1 MTKRSMPC
9 LFHATLYALGTAR
22 LRMLNL
28 LRSVDPLS
36 IRGRL
41 FLVGFSCLNLKHSV
55 WSKRIYGEGLIK
67 NHYRHREVIM
77 EEQTFRQAVEDHRDV
92 VFRIALTYLRD
103 RADADDV
110 AQDVF
115 LKLLKSDAQF
125 ESWEH
130 LRRWLI
136 RVTINECKSLFRKP
150 WRRVEDIENLADS
163 LSAAQDET
171 KAVLS
176 DVMRLPE
183 RFRVPIVLYYYL
195 GFSTSEIAELLHVP
209 AATVRTRLA
218 RGRSKLKFILEEGD
232 REIQPNQ
239 TGLRVRPSR

>member
-1 MTKRSMPC
+1 
-9 LFHATLYALGTAR
+9 
-22 LRMLNL
+22 
-28 LRSVDPLS
+28 
-36 IRGRL
+36 
-41 FLVGFSCLNLKHSV
+41 
-55 WSKRIYGEGLIK
+55 
-67 NHYRHREVIM
+67 M
-77 EEQTFRQAVEDHRDV
+77 EEQAFRQAVEDHRDV

-103 RADADDV
+103 RADADDIT
-110 AQDVF
+110 QDVF
-115 LKLLKSDAQF
+115 LKLLKSDGHF

-176 DVMRLPE
+176 DVMR
-183 RFRVPIVLYYYL
+183 VPIVLYYYL

-232 REIQPNQ
+232 REIQSNQ
-239 TGLRVRPSR
+239 AGLRVHPSR

>member
-28 LRSVDPLS
+28 LRSIDPLP
-36 IRGRL
+36 IKDR
-41 FLVGFSCLNLKHSV
+41 FILVGYSCLNLKHFV
-55 WSKRIYGEGLIK
+55 RPERIYGEGLSK
-67 NHYRHREVIM
+67 KYQHHREVIM
-77 EEQTFRQAVEDHRDV
+77 EEQAFRQAVEDHRDV

-115 LKLLKSDAQF
+115 LKLLKSDGHF
-125 ESWEH
+125 ESREH

-150 WRRVEDIENLADS
+150 WRRVEDVENLADS
-163 LSAAQDET
+163 LSTAQEES

-209 AATVRTRLA
+209 AATARTRLA

-232 REIQPNQ
+232 REIQSNQ
-239 TGLRVRPSR
+239 AGLRVHPSR

>member
-239 TGLRVRPSR
+239 AGIRVRPS

>member
-1 MTKRSMPC
+1 
-9 LFHATLYALGTAR
+9 
-22 LRMLNL
+22 
-28 LRSVDPLS
+28 
-36 IRGRL
+36 
-41 FLVGFSCLNLKHSV
+41 
-55 WSKRIYGEGLIK
+55 
-67 NHYRHREVIM
+67 M
-77 EEQTFRQAVEDHRDV
+77 EEQAFRQAVEDHRDV

-163 LSAAQDET
+163 LSMAQDET
-171 KAVLS
+171 KAVLW
-176 DVMRLPE
+176 LPE
-183 RFRVPIVLYYYL
+183 RFRIPIVLYYYL

-239 TGLRVRPSR
+239 AGLRVRPSR

>member
-9 LFHATLYALGTAR
+9 LFHATLYALGSAR

-28 LRSVDPLS
+28 LRSIGPLPKRDRF
-36 IRGRL
+36 I
-41 FLVGFSCLNLKHSV
+41 LVGISCLNLKHFV
-55 WSKRIYGEGLIK
+55 RPERIYGEGLSK
-67 NHYRHREVIM
+67 KYQHHREVIM
-77 EEQTFRQAVEDHRDV
+77 EEQAFRQAVEDHRDV

-115 LKLLKSDAQF
+115 LKLLKSDGHF
-125 ESWEH
+125 ESREH

-163 LSAAQDET
+163 LSTAQEES

-209 AATVRTRLA
+209 AATARTRLA

-232 REIQPNQ
+232 REIQSNQ
-239 TGLRVRPSR
+239 AGLRVHPSR

>member
-163 LSAAQDET
+163 LSTAQEEA

-183 RFRVPIVLYYYL
+183 RFRIPIVLYYYL

-239 TGLRVRPSR
+239 AGLRVRPSR

>member
-1 MTKRSMPC
+1 
-9 LFHATLYALGTAR
+9 
-22 LRMLNL
+22 
-28 LRSVDPLS
+28 
-36 IRGRL
+36 
-41 FLVGFSCLNLKHSV
+41 
-55 WSKRIYGEGLIK
+55 
-67 NHYRHREVIM
+67 M
-77 EEQTFRQAVEDHRDV
+77 EEQAFRQAVEDHRDV

-115 LKLLKSDAQF
+115 LKLLKSDTQF

-171 KAVLS
+171 KASCQTLCDFRSDSVFLS
-176 DVMRLPE
+176 CSITIWAFRPQRLPSYCMCQPLPFE
-183 RFRVPIVLYYYL
+183 RV
-195 GFSTSEIAELLHVP
+195 
-209 AATVRTRLA
+209 
-218 RGRSKLKFILEEGD
+218 
-232 REIQPNQ
+232 
-239 TGLRVRPSR
+239 

>member
-1 MTKRSMPC
+1 
-9 LFHATLYALGTAR
+9 
-22 LRMLNL
+22 
-28 LRSVDPLS
+28 
-36 IRGRL
+36 
-41 FLVGFSCLNLKHSV
+41 
-55 WSKRIYGEGLIK
+55 
-67 NHYRHREVIM
+67 M
-77 EEQTFRQAVEDHRDV
+77 EEQAFRQAVEDHRDV

-103 RADADDV
+103 RADADDI

-115 LKLLKSDAQF
+115 VKLLKSDGNF

-163 LSAAQDET
+163 LSTAQDET

-195 GFSTSEIAELLHVP
+195 GFSTQ
-209 AATVRTRLA
+209 RLP
-218 RGRSKLKFILEEGD
+218 SYCMC
-232 REIQPNQ
+232 QPRPFE
-239 TGLRVRPSR
+239 RV

>member
-1 MTKRSMPC
+1 
-9 LFHATLYALGTAR
+9 
-22 LRMLNL
+22 
-28 LRSVDPLS
+28 
-36 IRGRL
+36 
-41 FLVGFSCLNLKHSV
+41 
-55 WSKRIYGEGLIK
+55 
-67 NHYRHREVIM
+67 M
-77 EEQTFRQAVEDHRDV
+77 EEQAFRQAVEDHRDV

-103 RADADDV
+103 RADADDI

-115 LKLLKSDAQF
+115 LKLLKSDERF

-150 WRRVEDIENLADS
+150 WRRVE
-163 LSAAQDET
+163 DET

-232 REIQPNQ
+232 REIQSNQ
-239 TGLRVRPSR
+239 AGLRVHPSR

>member
-1 MTKRSMPC
+1 
-9 LFHATLYALGTAR
+9 
-22 LRMLNL
+22 
-28 LRSVDPLS
+28 
-36 IRGRL
+36 
-41 FLVGFSCLNLKHSV
+41 
-55 WSKRIYGEGLIK
+55 
-67 NHYRHREVIM
+67 M
-77 EEQTFRQAVEDHRDV
+77 EEQAFRQAVEDHRDV

-103 RADADDV
+103 CADADDV

-115 LKLLKSDAQF
+115 LKLLKSDTQF

-163 LSAAQDET
+163 LSTAQEET
-171 KAVLS
+171 KVVLS

-232 REIQPNQ
+232 REIQSNQ
-239 TGLRVRPSR
+239 AGLRVRPSR

>member
-183 RFRVPIVLYYYL
+183 RFRIPIVLYYYL

-232 REIQPNQ
+232 REIQPDQ
-239 TGLRVRPSR
+239 AGLRVRPSR

>member
-1 MTKRSMPC
+1 
-9 LFHATLYALGTAR
+9 
-22 LRMLNL
+22 
-28 LRSVDPLS
+28 
-36 IRGRL
+36 
-41 FLVGFSCLNLKHSV
+41 
-55 WSKRIYGEGLIK
+55 
-67 NHYRHREVIM
+67 M
-77 EEQTFRQAVEDHRDV
+77 EEQAFRQAVEDHRDV

-103 RADADDV
+103 CADADDV

-115 LKLLKSDAQF
+115 LKLLKSDGHF

-136 RVTINECKSLFRKP
+136 RVTINECKSLFGKP

-195 GFSTSEIAELLHVP
+195 GFSTAEIAELLHVP

-218 RGRSKLKFILEEGD
+218 RGRSKLKLILEEGD
-232 REIQPNQ
+232 REIQSNQ
-239 TGLRVRPSR
+239 AGLRVHPSR

>member
-1 MTKRSMPC
+1 MPPC
-9 LFHATLYALGTAR
+9 TLWG
-22 LRMLNL
+22 
-28 LRSVDPLS
+28 PLACVCS
-36 IRGRL
+36 TCFVPLITCKKGQVY
-41 FLVGFSCLNLKHSV
+41 FGSFSCLNLKHSV
-55 WSKRIYGEGLIK
+55 WSKRIYGEGPIK
-67 NHYRHREVIM
+67 NHQCHREVIM
-77 EEQTFRQAVEDHRDV
+77 EEQAFRQAVEDHRDV

-125 ESWEH
+125 ENWEH

-163 LSAAQDET
+163 LSTAQEET

-183 RFRVPIVLYYYL
+183 RFRIPIVL
-195 GFSTSEIAELLHVP
+195 
-209 AATVRTRLA
+209 
-218 RGRSKLKFILEEGD
+218 
-232 REIQPNQ
+232 
-239 TGLRVRPSR
+239 

>member
-9 LFHATLYALGTAR
+9 LFHAILYALGAAR

-28 LRSVDPLS
+28 LRSVDPLPKRDRF
-36 IRGRL
+36 ILG
-41 FLVGFSCLNLKHSV
+41 GFSCLDLKHFV
-55 WSKRIYGEGLIK
+55 RPKRIYGEDLIK
-67 NHYRHREVIM
+67 NHQRHREVIM
-77 EEQTFRQAVEDHRDV
+77 EEQAFRQAVEDHRDV

-163 LSAAQDET
+163 FSTAQEET

-239 TGLRVRPSR
+239 AGLRVRPSR

>member
-41 FLVGFSCLNLKHSV
+41 FLVGFSCLNLKQSV

-239 TGLRVRPSR
+239 AGLRVRPSR

>member
-1 MTKRSMPC
+1 
-9 LFHATLYALGTAR
+9 
-22 LRMLNL
+22 
-28 LRSVDPLS
+28 
-36 IRGRL
+36 
-41 FLVGFSCLNLKHSV
+41 
-55 WSKRIYGEGLIK
+55 
-67 NHYRHREVIM
+67 M
-77 EEQTFRQAVEDHRDV
+77 EEQAFRQAVEDHRDV

-125 ESWEH
+125 ES
-130 LRRWLI
+130 

-163 LSAAQDET
+163 LSTAQEET

-183 RFRVPIVLYYYL
+183 RFRVPIMLYYYL

-232 REIQPNQ
+232 REIQSNQ
-239 TGLRVRPSR
+239 AGLRVRPSR

>member
-171 KAVLS
+171 KAVLL

-183 RFRVPIVLYYYL
+183 RFRIPIVLYYYL

-239 TGLRVRPSR
+239 AGLRVRPSR

>member
-1 MTKRSMPC
+1 
-9 LFHATLYALGTAR
+9 
-22 LRMLNL
+22 
-28 LRSVDPLS
+28 
-36 IRGRL
+36 
-41 FLVGFSCLNLKHSV
+41 
-55 WSKRIYGEGLIK
+55 
-67 NHYRHREVIM
+67 M
-77 EEQTFRQAVEDHRDV
+77 EEQAFRQAVEDHRDV

-103 RADADDV
+103 RADADDI

-115 LKLLKSDAQF
+115 LKLLKSDGHF

-163 LSAAQDET
+163 LSTAQEET

-183 RFRVPIVLYYYL
+183 RFRSHHALLLSVLFDL
-195 GFSTSEIAELLHVP
+195 RDCRVIACASRDCSNAFGSRQIEAQVHP
-209 AATVRTRLA
+209 
-218 RGRSKLKFILEEGD
+218 RGG
-232 REIQPNQ
+232 
-239 TGLRVRPSR
+239 RP

>member
-9 LFHATLYALGTAR
+9 LFHATLYALGAAR

-28 LRSVDPLS
+28 LRSVDPLP
-36 IRGRL
+36 IRGRV
-41 FLVGFSCLNLKHSV
+41 FLVGYSCLNLKHFV
-55 WSKRIYGEGLIK
+55 RPERIYGEGLSK
-67 NHYRHREVIM
+67 KYQHHREVIM
-77 EEQTFRQAVEDHRDV
+77 EEQAFRQAVEDHRDV

-115 LKLLKSDAQF
+115 LKLLKSDGHF
-125 ESWEH
+125 ESREH

-163 LSAAQDET
+163 LSTAQEES

-232 REIQPNQ
+232 REIQSNQ
-239 TGLRVRPSR
+239 AGLRVHPSR